1 MAIMKAER
9 SLSKPS
15 LKLQKR
21 TFRTRQ
27 SAGFNVLLL
36 LGEGAQSILLLILIC
51 EKDCQKSLSI
61 F

>member
-1 MAIMKAER
+1 MAKKKAER

-27 SAGFNVLLL
+27 SAAFNFLLL
-36 LGEGAQSILLLILIC
+36 LGEGAQSILLLTLIC